1 MVCLSCGDGVGE
13 GDEDDDI
20 TIGDCDAAGRTSTVI
35 IFSLPH
41 SLSSRISIPAEDVE

>member
-1 MVCLSCGDGVGE
+1 MSFSCGDGVGE

-20 TIGDCDAAGRTSTVI
+20 TIGDCDAADRTSTVR

-41 SLSSRISIPAEDVE
+41 SLSSRVSIPTKDFE